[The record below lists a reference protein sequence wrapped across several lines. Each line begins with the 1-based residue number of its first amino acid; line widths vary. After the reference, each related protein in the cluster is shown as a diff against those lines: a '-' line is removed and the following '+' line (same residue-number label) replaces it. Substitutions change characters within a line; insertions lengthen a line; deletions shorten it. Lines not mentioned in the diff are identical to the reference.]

1 MTPLDVQQF
10 IGRTAV
16 DSEGNKV
23 GKIGQVYLDE
33 RSGLP
38 LWVTIA
44 TGMLGTRQSFAPI
57 DGSGFDG
64 DQVRLAV
71 SKDLVKDAP
80 SLDEDGR
87 IDASEQE
94 ALYRHYADDLGR
106 SRADGVRRR
115 RRAGRRYRRSSRPG
129 HFGSGHR

>member
-1 MTPLDVQQF
+1 MGQQPQAVSCRTGVAWCPTSEGARTIASRSSVHRRRTDSMTTPQDVQQF

-38 LWVTIA
+38 LWVTVA

-57 DGSGFDG
+57 SGSRFDG
-64 DQVRLAV
+64 
-71 SKDLVKDAP
+71 
-80 SLDEDGR
+80 E
-87 IDASEQE
+87 
-94 ALYRHYADDLGR
+94 
-106 SRADGVRRR
+106 
-115 RRAGRRYRRSSRPG
+115 
-129 HFGSGHR
+129 